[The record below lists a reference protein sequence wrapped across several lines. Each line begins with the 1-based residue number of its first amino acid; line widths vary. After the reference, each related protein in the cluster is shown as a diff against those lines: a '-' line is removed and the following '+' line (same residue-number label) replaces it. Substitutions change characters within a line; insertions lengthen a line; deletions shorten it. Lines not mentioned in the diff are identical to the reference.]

1 METTSSQ
8 QTLFLNMEN
17 RVVKNKGFLNSTSTV
32 ESSSWNESLGDEFM
46 RKRKVKK
53 QKIKKLMNGGYMWSK
68 GTTRRN
74 LLVGSRRG
82 MEGKVKTL
90 KKLVPGGKSSMGLDG
105 LFIETADYIMALQMQ
120 VKVMKIMVN
129 VLASSTK

>member
-1 METTSSQ
+1 
-8 QTLFLNMEN
+8 MEN
-17 RVVKNKGFLNSTSTV
+17 RVVENKGFLNSTSKV
-32 ESSSWNESLGDEFM
+32 ESSWNENLGDNFM
-46 RKRKVKK
+46 RRRKVKK
-53 QKIKKLMNGGYMWSK
+53 QKIKKLMNGGYMWSRE
-68 GTTRRN
+68 TTRRN

-105 LFIETADYIMALQMQ
+105 LFIETADYIIALQMQ

-129 VLASSTK
+129 VLANSNE